1 MIKIEKE
8 IKKHYNK
15 ILNELGK
22 KVKKKYK
29 RAHFMLVVIYIILAL
44 VVIINTTLNNYSNYI
59 SFLIMIL
66 IILFTYLIMVK
77 MELKTL
83 HSLGYEKKSDY
94 IQSELR
100 KFLIQ
105 RKFFHSK
112 LLEPIIASLD
122 NKAVIKFN
130 PALLI
135 SFLFF
140 MFNPMWNYFITKQL
154 EEQMAMPEILLNTL
168 LLPVCICFLIF
179 PVIIVRIFLRSTN
192 KSLVSIL
199 NEFVYESI
207 YKELYKNNYI
217 DMYESTRNNQK
228 TDL

>member
-8 IKKHYNK
+8 IKNHYNK

-29 RAHFMLVVIYIILAL
+29 RTHVALVVLYIILACG
-44 VVIINTTLNNYSNYI
+44 VIIATLNNYSNFI
-59 SFLIMIL
+59 TFLL
-66 IILFTYLIMVK
+66 IIILVSLTYFIMSK
-77 MELKTL
+77 MESRTL
-83 HSLGYEKKSDY
+83 HSLGYKKKSDY

-105 RKFFHSK
+105 RKLFHSK

-154 EEQMAMPEILLNTL
+154 EEKMAMSEILSNAL
-168 LLPVCICFLIF
+168 LLPIFLCFLIL
-179 PVIIVRIFLRSTN
+179 PIITVRIVLRSTN
-192 KSLVSIL
+192 KSLISIL

-207 YKELYKNNYI
+207 YKELNKNDYVI
-217 DMYESTRNNQK
+217 LSETKRFKYEK
-228 TDL
+228 

>member
-8 IKKHYNK
+8 IKNHYNK

-29 RAHFMLVVIYIILAL
+29 RTHVALVVLYIILACG
-44 VVIINTTLNNYSNYI
+44 VIIIATLNNYSDFI
-59 SFLIMIL
+59 TFLSI
-66 IILFTYLIMVK
+66 IILVSLTYFIMSK
-77 MELKTL
+77 MESSTL
-83 HSLGYEKKSDY
+83 HSLGYKKKSDY

-105 RKFFHSK
+105 RKLFHSK

-154 EEQMAMPEILLNTL
+154 EEKMAMSEILSNAL
-168 LLPVCICFLIF
+168 LLPIFLCFLIL
-179 PVIIVRIFLRSTN
+179 PIITVRIVLRSTN
-192 KSLVSIL
+192 KSLISIL

-207 YKELYKNNYI
+207 YKELNKNDYVILSETKKVKYK
-217 DMYESTRNNQK
+217 K
-228 TDL
+228 